1 MRRTAKSEGGWKKG
15 ALLAAA
21 GLCSLAVLA
30 LSASSIA
37 KILMPEDAPPALED
51 SAEGGGILLPR
62 EAFETLAFLTSNKG
76 KADQTRFTVPV
87 WDTQARISGLYGWR
101 ENPITG
107 EGREFHEGLDIAA
120 RKGSQVLASRDGM
133 VTASYDDKYMGQT
146 IEITHGDGVV
156 TIYAHMCDR
165 VAKPGDTV
173 VRGETIGHVGYTGR
187 STGPHLHF
195 GIKKTGG
202 CVDPM
207 PYLWQDAARVALVK
221 N

>member
-1 MRRTAKSEGGWKKG
+1 MKTSGAKANWSKRG
-15 ALLAAA
+15 ALLAVVGVCA
-21 GLCSLAVLA
+21 LAVLA

-37 KILMPEDAPPALED
+37 RIFLPEPVVRLQDSSSED
-51 SAEGGGILLPR
+51 SILLPR
-62 EAFETLAFLTSNKG
+62 EAFETLAFLTANRGGGNQS
-76 KADQTRFTVPV
+76 RFTVPV

-120 RKGSQVLASRDGM
+120 RKGSQVLASRDGT
-133 VTASYDDKYMGQT
+133 VTASFDDKYMGQT
-146 IEITHGDGVV
+146 IEITHPDGAV
-156 TIYAHMCDR
+156 TIYAHMSDR
-165 VAKPGDTV
+165 VAKPGDV
-173 VRGETIGHVGYTGR
+173 VMRGETIGHVGYTGR

-195 GIKKTGG
+195 GIRQEGS

-207 PYLWQDAARVALVK
+207 PHLWRDATRLALVR